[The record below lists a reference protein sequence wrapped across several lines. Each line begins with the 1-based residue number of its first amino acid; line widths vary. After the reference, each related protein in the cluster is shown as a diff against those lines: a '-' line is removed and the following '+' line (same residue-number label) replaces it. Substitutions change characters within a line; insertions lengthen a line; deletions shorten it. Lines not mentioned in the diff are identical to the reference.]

1 MATNT
6 YVALDKITVGTATS
20 SITFSS
26 IPATYTDLV
35 LVINAFGN
43 TGGVTDYGFNYQ
55 LNGDTTTNYS
65 RTTLLGDGSSVITGR
80 SSNQTYGLIQGQ
92 GYYSTTEPVTVNVY
106 FMNYAN
112 STTYKTVISRS
123 SLASAAAEVDVSMWR
138 KTPEAIN
145 SIKINI
151 FAGLIKPGST
161 FSLYGI
167 SAIGGVTPKAT
178 GGTVTSDA
186 TYYYH
191 TFEMSGNFVPNQSLS
206 CDYLVVAGGGGGGTG
221 RGGGGG
227 AGGFKTGTSFSV
239 TAQSYPITVGG
250 GGAVGL
256 LASPYN
262 GGDGSNSTFS
272 TVTSTGGGGGAGVSA
287 ANKNGRA
294 GGSGG
299 GGTGNDMGGTGGA
312 ASPSGQGNTGGAGVN
327 LVAGDGGAGGG
338 GGSGAVGSAGS
349 STTGG
354 AGGVGTANSYSGISV
369 TYAAGGAGGNGTTG
383 GVPTVGAI
391 NTGNGG
397 GGGNTGSS
405 PAWAGAAG
413 GSGIVIVRYAK

>member
-6 YVALDKITVGTATS
+6 YVALDKVTISGTSTNT
-20 SITFSS
+20 ITFSS

-35 LVINAFGN
+35 LVYCAKDG
-43 TGGVTDYGFNYQ
+43 TSG
-55 LNGDTTTNYS
+55 LNGNILVKFNSDAGSNYS
-65 RTTLLGDGSSVITGR
+65 MTNLYGDGSTAASTR
-80 SSNQTYGLIQGQ
+80 QTNEAALYCYVAGASASLEAGFL
-92 GYYSTTEPVTVNVY
+92 NV
-106 FMNYAN
+106 MNYSNTTTFKSTLNRGN
-112 STTYKTVISRS
+112 SAGGAVVARAG
-123 SLASAAAEVDVSMWR
+123 LWR
-138 KTPEAIN
+138 NTAAIN
-145 SIKINI
+145 RMDCTSQTGNY
-151 FAGLIKPGST
+151 GNGST

-186 TYYYH
+186 TYWYH